1 MGDLQTK
8 GAAIV
13 SPERLNAWIYKVVPG
28 GTRLQLVHEHSLTGG
43 LTVAS
48 WEREQVDET
57 RDTPVPGQTI
67 GDQVIEAATE
77 HANNVGDSCKFVVQ
91 WTRADG
97 SPLRSMHHR
106 AAPDGSGPNV
116 EQLPT
121 AASGL
126 GALQL
131 QAQQQLL
138 GHIAQQQKVINGSI
152 GVVLTAFERAMAM
165 QQRMIETLGARLEA
179 LPPPNDDSQNEQVTL
194 LKIRALEKFAELG
207 PDVTRLAIA
216 AMGRA
221 IGADVP
227 PQPPESN
234 GVS

>member
-1 MGDLQTK
+1 M
-8 GAAIV
+8 

-57 RDTPVPGQTI
+57 RETPVPGQTI

-106 AAPDGSGPNV
+106 AAPDGTGPNV

-121 AASGL
+121 AANGNL
-126 GALQL
+126 AALQL

-179 LPPPNDDSQNEQVTL
+179 LPPPDADQNEQVTA

-216 AMGRA
+216 AVGRA
-221 IGADVP
+221 MGADAP
-227 PQPPESN
+227 PPPPPDN

>member
-1 MGDLQTK
+1 M
-8 GAAIV
+8 

-48 WEREQVDET
+48 WAREQVDEA
-57 RDTPVPGQTI
+57 RENPMPGQTI
-67 GDQVIEAATE
+67 GDQVIEAANE

-91 WTRADG
+91 WTSGDG
-97 SPLRSMHHR
+97 APLRSMHHR
-106 AAPDGSGPNV
+106 AASDGSGPNV
-116 EQLPT
+116 EQLPS
-121 AASGL
+121 AAGL

-179 LPPPNDDSQNEQVTL
+179 LPPPNDDSQNEQVTM

-216 AMGRA
+216 AVGRA
-221 IGADVP
+221 IGAEP
-227 PQPPESN
+227 PPPPDPN